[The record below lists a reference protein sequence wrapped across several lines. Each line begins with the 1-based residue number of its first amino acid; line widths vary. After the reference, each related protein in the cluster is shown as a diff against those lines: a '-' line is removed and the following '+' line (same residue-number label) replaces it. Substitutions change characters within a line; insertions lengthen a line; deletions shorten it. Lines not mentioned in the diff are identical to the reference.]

1 MRARN
6 LLGGL
11 LALLLLCAADA
22 PDKICGLWFSED
34 GGAKLQ
40 IYQKGDTYEA
50 KIVWLKEPELN
61 GRPKVDEKN
70 PDPALRAKPILG
82 LVLLHDLRKTDD
94 ANVYKGG
101 RIYDPK
107 NGKTYDGQITFR
119 GDTLALRGFV
129 LGMPFLGRTSVWSR
143 AD

>member
-11 LALLLLCAADA
+11 LALLLCAADA
-22 PDKICGLWFSED
+22 PDQICGLWFSED

-40 IYQKGDTYEA
+40 VYRKDDTYEA

-70 PDPALRAKPILG
+70 PDPASHTRPILG
-82 LVLLHDLRKTDD
+82 LVLLQNLHPTND

-107 NGKTYDGQITFR
+107 NGKTYDCQITFR

-129 LGMPFLGRTSVWSR
+129 LGMPFLGRTSVWSK
-143 AD
+143 AN